1 MEILEAYDLT
11 GSYRAA
17 AALVGCDHHTVRRYV
32 RLRASGNPVPEQVV
46 RPRMV
51 DEYLEKI
58 EEMVESSRGKIRADR
73 VHDRLRALGFMGA
86 ERTTRRAV
94 AQARQAWRAGHRR
107 VFRPWDHRARSL
119 AAMGLGARAAGRG

>member
-32 RLRASGNPVPEQVV
+32 RLRASGNPAPEQVV

-51 DEYLEKI
+51 DEHLEKI
-58 EEMVESSRGKIRADR
+58 EEMVENSRGKIRADSNM
-73 VHDRLRALGFMGA
+73 LKSGA
-86 ERTTRRAV
+86 A
-94 AQARQAWRAGHRR
+94 RR
-107 VFRPWDHRARSL
+107 VAL
-119 AAMGLGARAAGRG
+119 L